1 MFSIFLRAFTPPCDA
16 ATSAQDLNEA
26 EDLYKATLHE
36 YLKDHN
42 VNSARERFLKCLSLD
57 PTMPMPHYQ
66 LGMLAEKERDWA
78 TASQWF
84 QKYLKLDD
92 SSVLARKLAKEITN
106 LQWALIAETTPA
118 GQAVRE
124 SLEQTEKAGVLLA
137 RGDWAAAS
145 ELASKAMIA
154 SPKNMKAAK
163 IYAIAEMELG
173 RNEVAQALLR
183 VMTVIGTE
191 RDKSDAAK
199 MLKECRTRIALSE
212 TYAKANQLSEQ
223 KNYGEAG
230 DAFRAA
236 WELRPES
243 SMPVV
248 RALECD
254 VVGNCFTK
262 AISLID
268 ALRSSK
274 TKLASVPASL
284 SDLTGLKRDIEKAR
298 SSYLAMNSLPGRSG
312 KLPAKAG
319 GGASSPKKGT
329 GGGSMIERFRAKT
342 GK

>member
-1 MFSIFLRAFTPPCDA
+1 MHSLPLIRLLTYPSRLCCAAIVMTSVFLLSTIGPCAETTPVAIAD
-16 ATSAQDLNEA
+16 EA
-26 EDLYKATLHE
+26 RHLYQTALDE
-36 YLKDHN
+36 YLKDHDATT
-42 VNSARERFLKCLSLD
+42 ARERFLKCLRLD

-84 QKYLKLDD
+84 QKYLQLDD

-124 SLEQTEKAGVLLA
+124 SLEQTEKADILLA

-183 VMTVIGTE
+183 VMTVTGTE

-212 TYAKANQLSEQ
+212 TYSKANQLSEQ

-248 RALECD
+248 RALECY

-284 SDLTGLKRDIEKAR
+284 SGQ
-298 SSYLAMNSLPGRSG
+298 S
-312 KLPAKAG
+312 PAI
-319 GGASSPKKGT
+319 SSPSRLSGT
-329 GGGSMIERFRAKT
+329 R
-342 GK
+342 